1 MMVRYSVGNSYGQV
15 SVEGMDDLKFTPHR
29 EGVLI
34 YNISDGENGMSLD
47 LTYRELKMLDAF
59 IQKIKK
65 DDDVKRLME

>member
-1 MMVRYSVGNSYGQV
+1 MIVKYVVEHSYGQV
-15 SVEGMDDLKFTPHR
+15 SVDGMDELRFIPCKER
-29 EGVLI
+29 VLI
-34 YNISDGENGMSLD
+34 YNISDGENSMSLD